1 MQHLKAWILAVVC
14 CFASPLSLAENALT
28 DIYNYYPLP
37 KGLGS
42 SGQPS
47 PSQFADIRA
56 AGFDVVLNLA
66 MPTSENALA
75 EEGRLVSETGMTYVH
90 IPVPWEAPSPAHLK
104 QFFAVVDA
112 MRAQGQDV
120 WVHCAANYR
129 ASAFV
134 YKYLTLQHGL
144 SPEQASTPLLTQWLP
159 QMDENWRSIYDLSP
173 MDLKQP

>member
-1 MQHLKAWILAVVC
+1 MKHLRVCIVTVACCLASSLT
-14 CFASPLSLAENALT
+14 FASDGLKDLF
-28 DIYNYYPLP
+28 NYYPLP
-37 KGLGS
+37 EGLGS

-47 PSQFADIRA
+47 PTQFAAIRA

-104 QFFAVVDA
+104 QFVAVVDA

-144 SPEQASTPLLTQWLP
+144 SPEQARTPLLTQWLP

>member
-1 MQHLKAWILAVVC
+1 MQHLNVWIVAVAC
-14 CFASPLSLAENALT
+14 CLASPLSLADSALT
-28 DIYNYYPLP
+28 DIYNYYPMP
-37 KGLGS
+37 DGLGS

-47 PSQFADIRA
+47 PTQFADIRA

-90 IPVPWEAPSPAHLK
+90 IPVPWEAPNSAHLR

-112 MRAQGQDV
+112 MRAQDQEV

-134 YKYLTLQHGL
+134 YKYLTLKKGM

-159 QMDENWRSIYDLSP
+159 EMDENWQNIYDLSARE
-173 MDLKQP
+173 LEQP

>member
-1 MQHLKAWILAVVC
+1 MQHLNVWIVAVAC
-14 CFASPLSLAENALT
+14 CLASPLSLANNALT
-28 DIYNYYPLP
+28 NIYNYYPMP
-37 KGLGS
+37 DGLGS

-47 PSQFADIRA
+47 PTQFADIRA

-90 IPVPWEAPSPAHLK
+90 IPVPWEAPNSAHLR

-112 MRAQGQDV
+112 MRAQDQEV

-134 YKYLTLQHGL
+134 YKYLTLQRGL
-144 SPEQASTPLLTQWLP
+144 SPEQASTPLLAQWLP
-159 QMDENWRSIYDLSP
+159 QMDENWRNIYDLSP
-173 MDLKQP
+173 TDIKQP